1 MSIKK
6 KTNVIDQLFIDPNI
20 TIQKPKEKLKK
31 SKEIND
37 TVNPKIDSIFLKY
50 NEKDNNTKIVK
61 IKEIKSILKTKP
73 HINTNNQPKNFNKKK
88 NVIISET
95 DENEIDENE
104 IDDIESNNNTNSE
117 VSDDISDTNSDISD
131 IVNEETNDEIITNKL
146 LYNTH
151 EQILENEIEPMIKRK
166 IYFEVHGCQMN
177 TNDTEVALAILN
189 KTGLY
194 EKINNEKEADIVL
207 ISIYLCLVKFKFG
220 F

>member
-1 MSIKK
+1 M
-6 KTNVIDQLFIDPNI
+6 NI
-20 TIQKPKEKLKK
+20 LKK
-31 SKEIND
+31 SIRIRQLILNHYSTLIKNGPNLKD
-37 TVNPKIDSIFLKY
+37 FL
-50 NEKDNNTKIVK
+50 
-61 IKEIKSILKTKP
+61 
-73 HINTNNQPKNFNKKK
+73 NKK
-88 NVIISET
+88 VLI
-95 DENEIDENE
+95 
-104 IDDIESNNNTNSE
+104 
-117 VSDDISDTNSDISD
+117 
-131 IVNEETNDEIITNKL
+131 NEETNDEIITNKL